1 MATESAEIDRA
12 TGWRLVGRYGLL
24 LAVAVVVLFP
34 IYTMVIAALK
44 PGDRVLKRPLVPDSF
59 TLDIFQRAWSDGH
72 LGRYLLNSL
81 IVAVLVTFFQVTT
94 SVLAAYAFSILEWP
108 GRSLV
113 FVLFLSTMLIPLEA
127 TLLVNRQTIDSLGW
141 INSYQGLA
149 VPFFATAFGI
159 FLMRQVLMGLPRDLR
174 DAATIDGV
182 GHLGFIRHVAVP
194 LIRPTIGALALFS
207 FLWSWNQYL
216 WPTLITTDD
225 DYNTVQSG
233 LKLLSQTG
241 FQDPNLVMAGTLIA
255 AVPIV
260 IVLLVFQKQ
269 LVRGLTAGAV
279 KG

>member
-1 MATESAEIDRA
+1 MATDSTEIDRLS
-12 TGWRLVGRYGLL
+12 GWRAVGRYSLL
-24 LAVAVVVLFP
+24 IAISVLVLFP

-44 PGDRVLKRPLVPDSF
+44 PSDKVLDHPLLPDGF
-59 TLDIFQRAWSDGH
+59 TLDILRRAWTEGN

-81 IVAVLVTFFQVTT
+81 LVAVVVTVFQVIT
-94 SVLAAYAFSILEWP
+94 SVLAAYAFAILEWP
-108 GRSLV
+108 GRSFV
-113 FVLFLSTMLIPLEA
+113 FLLFLSTMLIPLEA
-127 TLLVNRQTIDSLGW
+127 TLVVNRQTVDSLGW

-149 VPFFATAFGI
+149 VPFLATAFGI
-159 FLMRQVLMGLPRDLR
+159 FLMRQVLMGLPKDLR

-182 GHLGFIRHVAVP
+182 GHVGFIRHVAVP

-225 DYNTVQSG
+225 KYNTVQSG

-241 FQDPNLVMAGTLIA
+241 FEEPNLVMAGTLIA

-260 IVLLVFQKQ
+260 IVLLVFQRQ